1 MLEIFSGEHPAVSP
15 MVWYVAFIAVLNL
28 GLGYLLAV
36 YLGAGRPQLVSYAA
50 DAYEEPEYSDGEPD
64 ADPEA

>member
-1 MLEIFSGEHPAVSP
+1 

-36 YLGAGRPQLVSYAA
+36 YLGAGRPQLASYAA
-50 DAYEEPEYSDGEPD
+50 DAYDEAEYSDRELD
-64 ADPEA
+64 ADLEA

>member
-1 MLEIFSGEHPAVSP
+1 

-36 YLGAGRPQLVSYAA
+36 YLGAGRPQLASYAA
-50 DAYEEPEYSDGEPD
+50 DAYDDAEYSDGELD
-64 ADPEA
+64 ADVES